1 DFIYYAY
8 SFYTFLL
15 EEPALSSF
23 RSGWLE
29 ALGDIA
35 RYKMAI
41 SALVIDSPPSHPL
54 TSHNISQAL
63 TVNGDTSNQ
72 LLKPPTTA
80 AGEKSIS
87 DERAARIDDSPSPS
101 VGVVAARAMEIEPDS
116 ERWRNIARDW
126 YGAGL
131 TDQPGTGKLHHHL
144 GLLSR
149 DTDSEELRA
158 VYHFVKSMTTLHPFQ
173 TSRESIL
180 PIWSQPN
187 QARRSLPDAN
197 PTLSHFVERLEIEGT
212 EDRDWIMMA
221 VVNIG
226 SILEYGKPSGVLKRL
241 SGVGSRDP
249 GTAAAMRVMAK
260 REAMADESMDVDA
273 TPSSATS
280 SPTAEEL
287 DLPLQLQLAM
297 QLSFEMFS
305 YVLQRPTRKPSPFAR
320 STINPYLTVVLTF
333 LSTILKH
340 TGSREIL
347 ECLIPWDALAA
358 FFATV
363 PRTVM
368 SSQHLDQVMPADARR
383 WDMITSGCA
392 PPLPEDW
399 CLRGMEWVGR
409 KVFKR
414 GYWRSG
420 LEKKVEQ
427 EVLNDAEEEDMTDGH
442 IEDDDD
448 QEGEQSSYGKRWV
461 RIVRCAVEVSGA
473 VDGLEWTHGTRE
485 WMVEG
490 ALAWKVA
497 VWKDVEAPA
506 GATTWGDNS
515 MDVDDEGIL
524 GASEESDKD
533 SENDTAKIWTLKKHH
548 CYLGSPVQDSQWTPT
563 ATAPPGPTYAS
574 E

>member
-1 DFIYYAY
+1 
-8 SFYTFLL
+8 
-15 EEPALSSF
+15 
-23 RSGWLE
+23 
-29 ALGDIA
+29 
-35 RYKMAI
+35 
-41 SALVIDSPPSHPL
+41 
-54 TSHNISQAL
+54 
-63 TVNGDTSNQ
+63 
-72 LLKPPTTA
+72 
-80 AGEKSIS
+80 
-87 DERAARIDDSPSPS
+87 
-101 VGVVAARAMEIEPDS
+101 
-116 ERWRNIARDW
+116 
-126 YGAGL
+126 
-131 TDQPGTGKLHHHL
+131 
-144 GLLSR
+144 
-149 DTDSEELRA
+149 
-158 VYHFVKSMTTLHPFQ
+158 MTTLHPFQ

-197 PTLSHFVERLEIEGT
+197 VADLFVLLHGMLFTNVDLDAFQPTLSRFVERLEIEGA

-241 SGVGSRDP
+241 GGVGSRDP

-273 TPSSATS
+273 APSSATS
-280 SPTAEEL
+280 PPTAEEL

-297 QLSFEMFS
+297 QLAFEMFS

-320 STINPYLTVVLTF
+320 STINPYLTVLLTF

-340 TGSREIL
+340 TGSREVL
-347 ECLIPWDALAA
+347 ERSIPWDALAA

-368 SSQHLDQVMPADARR
+368 SSQHLDHVMPADARR

-409 KVFKR
+409 KVFER

-427 EVLNDAEEEDMTDGH
+427 EVLNAAEEEDMTDGH

-448 QEGEQSSYGKRWV
+448 EEGEQGSYGKRWV
-461 RIVRCAVEVSGA
+461 RLVRCAIEVTGA
-473 VDGLEWTHGTRE
+473 VDGLEWTQGTRE
-485 WMVEG
+485 WRVEG
-490 ALAWKVA
+490 ALAQKVA
-497 VWKDVEAPA
+497 VWKEQARVENEEAERRRGGTRWA
-506 GATTWGDNS
+506 DDA
-515 MDVDDEGIL
+515 MEVDDEGIL
-524 GASEESDKD
+524 GASEESDED
-533 SENDTAKIWTLKKHH
+533 SDNDTPEIRALKVCASCGTDLYVLIVFRNAAVTSRASFRTHNGHRLQRHPPAVQNAHRPTTRALSLLSNQATLSW
-548 CYLGSPVQDSQWTPT
+548 LSTPT
-563 ATAPPGPTYAS
+563 FFYRRSLCSRLWSKAS
-574 E
+574 GGL